1 MNPLLPILAKIS
13 NNKNKRLESDNLK
26 SVISKVR
33 VLQKRASPCG
43 CANNPNANIKDL
55 DLALEQSKRREQDF
69 DGYISK
75 ELGKLNCLKQSPL
88 RITKSK
94 TDEQVITEYAELG
107 NSPSIA
113 LTPIPED
120 TKKESTPDIVS
131 ERRIKTIP
139 KFRVRTSSPGLASRR
154 SKISQEFITRLS
166 TPATKYFGQAYSIRP
181 EILQDT
187 LKADK
192 LMNECIKLN
201 KEMKKMRNIR
211 TAEEKGNRRERA
223 MMKEF
228 ITGKKTQVKDANS
241 DNYKEDQLKLDLKI
255 AKNLMRGKKIWKL
268 NHVSFVATVDR
279 MINSMPMVKK

>member
-13 NNKNKRLESDNLK
+13 NNKNKRLESENLK

-69 DGYISK
+69 DGYITK
-75 ELGKLNCLKQSPL
+75 ELGKLNCLKQNL
-88 RITKSK
+88 LTRMKSK
-94 TDEQVITEYAELG
+94 TDELVVAEDGELG
-107 NSPSIA
+107 NDYTET
-113 LTPIPED
+113 LMPIPED
-120 TKKESTPDIVS
+120 TLKASTPAIVS
-131 ERRIKTIP
+131 ERRIP
-139 KFRVRTSSPGLASRR
+139 KFRVRTSSPGFTSRR

-166 TPATKYFGQAYSIRP
+166 TPATKYFGQPYSIRP
-181 EILQDT
+181 EILQES

-201 KEMKKMRNIR
+201 REMKNMRSIR
-211 TAEEKGNRRERA
+211 TAEEKGNSQGRA

-241 DNYKEDQLKLDLKI
+241 DNYKEDQLKLDLKM
-255 AKNLMRGKKIWKL
+255 AKSLMRGKKIWKL

-279 MINSMPMVKK
+279 MINSMPMIKK